1 MCATALLAEKMFGRL
16 VLQNIANFL
25 FVRRNI
31 TNFCWIEVVEKFW
44 TFLNCFFKKE
54 NKYLNKLLGLL
65 KKIALI
71 YRILRKF

>member
-54 NKYLNKLLGLL
+54 SK
-65 KKIALI
+65 
-71 YRILRKF
+71 